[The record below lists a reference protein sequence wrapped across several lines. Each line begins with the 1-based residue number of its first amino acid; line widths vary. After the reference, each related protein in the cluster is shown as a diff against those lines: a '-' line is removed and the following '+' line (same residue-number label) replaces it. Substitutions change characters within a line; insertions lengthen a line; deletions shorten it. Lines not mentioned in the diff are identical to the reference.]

1 MKSFFAIDLFA
12 GCGGISEGFINAGY
26 EVIAQIDMNNSAC
39 ETLRT
44 RHIFH
49 ELQKI
54 DRLDLY
60 KDYVKGTKTREDIF
74 QEFTHISEIISN
86 RVIQATLSDETI
98 QTTIQKIDASKK
110 YHNAQKIH
118 VLLGGPPCQPYSL
131 INRARIQKNGET
143 LGRNFLYKH
152 YLELMEHFRPDVFVY
167 ENVPGLFTATADGNR
182 IFEKLLN
189 DFSSLKPAYEII
201 PPLHKVSKNPHS
213 YILNSVN
220 FGIPQNRK
228 RLILIG
234 YRKTL
239 ERKNKLM
246 KTIFSNL
253 QTAGKNPDNT
263 HITVK
268 DAINDLPQLHPGKGN
283 NGYYSDK
290 YSGRRN
296 LSLYQ
301 EKMRSDSVG
310 ILNHFARGHMSS
322 DLDRYRYFI
331 EHYRNTGH
339 AANIE
344 DLIKERPDLIPA
356 HRHLDKFVDR
366 FKVQWWT
373 KPSSTITAHL
383 SKDGHY
389 FIHPDIKQCRSF
401 TVREAARCQSFPDNY
416 YFEGSRTEQFRQVGN
431 AVPPLMAEG
440 IAEKIKEMLLKN

>member
-39 ETLRT
+39 ESLRT

-189 DFSSLKPAYEII
+189 DFSCLKPAYEII

>member
-39 ETLRT
+39 ESLRT

-189 DFSSLKPAYEII
+189 DFSSLKPA
-201 PPLHKVSKNPHS
+201 
-213 YILNSVN
+213 
-220 FGIPQNRK
+220 
-228 RLILIG
+228 
-234 YRKTL
+234 
-239 ERKNKLM
+239 
-246 KTIFSNL
+246 
-253 QTAGKNPDNT
+253 
-263 HITVK
+263 
-268 DAINDLPQLHPGKGN
+268 
-283 NGYYSDK
+283 
-290 YSGRRN
+290 
-296 LSLYQ
+296 
-301 EKMRSDSVG
+301 
-310 ILNHFARGHMSS
+310 
-322 DLDRYRYFI
+322 
-331 EHYRNTGH
+331 
-339 AANIE
+339 
-344 DLIKERPDLIPA
+344 
-356 HRHLDKFVDR
+356 
-366 FKVQWWT
+366 
-373 KPSSTITAHL
+373 
-383 SKDGHY
+383 
-389 FIHPDIKQCRSF
+389 
-401 TVREAARCQSFPDNY
+401 
-416 YFEGSRTEQFRQVGN
+416 
-431 AVPPLMAEG
+431 
-440 IAEKIKEMLLKN
+440 

>member
-12 GCGGISEGFINAGY
+12 GCGGISEGFINAGFN
-26 EVIAQIDMNNSAC
+26 VISQIEMDYSAC
-39 ETLRT
+39 ESLRT
-44 RHIFH
+44 RHLFH
-49 ELQKI
+49 ELKKI

-60 KDYVKGTKTREDIF
+60 KDYVRGVKTREDIF
-74 QEFTHISEIISN
+74 QEFAYINEIISH

-98 QTTIQKIDASKK
+98 QMTIKKIEASKK

-118 VLLGGPPCQPYSL
+118 AFLGGPPCQPYSL

-201 PPLHKVSKNPHS
+201 PPLHQVSKNPHS

-234 YRKTL
+234 YRRTL

-246 KTIFSNL
+246 NTIFSNL
-253 QTAGKNPDNT
+253 QKFGQNPDNAR
-263 HITVK
+263 INVK
-268 DAINDLPQLHPGKGN
+268 EAINDLPKLHPGEGN
-283 NGYYSDK
+283 NGYCQEK
-290 YSGRRN
+290 YSTKGN
-296 LSLYQ
+296 LSSYQ
-301 EKMRSDSVG
+301 KNMRIDSVG
-310 ILNHFARGHMSS
+310 VLNHFARGHMFS

-344 DLIKERPDLIPA
+344 DLIRERPDLIPA

-373 KPSSTITAHL
+373 KPASTITAHL

-401 TVREAARCQSFPDNY
+401 TVREAARCQSFPDNF
-416 YFEGSRTEQFRQVGN
+416 YFEGPRTEQFRQVGN

-440 IAEKIKEMLLKN
+440 IAKKIKEMLLKI

>member
-26 EVIAQIDMNNSAC
+26 KVIAQIDMNNSAC

-189 DFSSLKPAYEII
+189 DFSCLKPAYEII